1 MMNSMESTAV
11 DTELARVVRLG
22 CGARECIVNWVGLTV
37 VVMKSQLDLE

>member
-22 CGARECIVNWVGLTV
+22 CGAREHC
-37 VVMKSQLDLE
+37 QLGGSACHRGDEKPT